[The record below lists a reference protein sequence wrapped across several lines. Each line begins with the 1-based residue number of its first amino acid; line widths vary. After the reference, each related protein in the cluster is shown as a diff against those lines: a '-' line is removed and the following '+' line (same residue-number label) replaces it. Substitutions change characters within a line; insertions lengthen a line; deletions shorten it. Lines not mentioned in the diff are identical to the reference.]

1 MLDSQVQKVL
11 DYIEANPDVSPARL
25 CEEFGVSDRTIRT
38 YVKKLNA
45 VLEPQAHIHKHRG
58 GGYTLNIS
66 DCDAYRS
73 IRDDASNGGLK
84 SIPSTSEGRV
94 EYLLNDLL
102 SRVDWIT
109 LDDLSEILYVSRNA
123 ISGDLK
129 RVEAQLAKFDLK
141 LERRPHYGIRVS
153 GSEMSRR
160 LCLANITLDKLAE
173 HRESDSQ
180 NQVTL
185 DTIATCVN
193 EVIAEEGFQI
203 NSAAYQN
210 LLVHIAVAIWR
221 IRRAVL
227 RPARSRTY

>member
-11 DYIEANPDVSPARL
+11 GYIEVNPDVSPARL

-45 VLEPQAHIHKHRG
+45 ALEPDAYIHKRRG
-58 GGYTLNIS
+58 GGYALNII
-66 DCDAYRS
+66 DYDAYCS
-73 IRDDASNGGLK
+73 IKDDASNGGLK

-94 EYLLNDLL
+94 DYLLNDLL

-160 LCLANITLDKLAE
+160 LCLANIALDKLAE

-180 NQVTL
+180 KVQ
-185 DTIATCVN
+185 
-193 EVIAEEGFQI
+193 
-203 NSAAYQN
+203 
-210 LLVHIAVAIWR
+210 
-221 IRRAVL
+221 
-227 RPARSRTY
+227 

>member
-11 DYIEANPDVSPARL
+11 DYIEANHDVSPARL

-73 IRDDASNGGLK
+73 IKDDASNGGLK

-102 SRVDWIT
+102 SRVDWIPWT
-109 LDDLSEILYVSRNA
+109 IFRRSSMYPAMLFQA
-123 ISGDLK
+123 IS
-129 RVEAQLAKFDLK
+129 
-141 LERRPHYGIRVS
+141 S
-153 GSEMSRR
+153 GLRHSWPSSISS
-160 LCLANITLDKLAE
+160 LNGVLIT
-173 HRESDSQ
+173 
-180 NQVTL
+180 
-185 DTIATCVN
+185 
-193 EVIAEEGFQI
+193 GF
-203 NSAAYQN
+203 A
-210 LLVHIAVAIWR
+210 
-221 IRRAVL
+221 
-227 RPARSRTY
+227 

>member
-1 MLDSQVQKVL
+1 MRGGETLVLDSQVQKVL
-11 DYIEANPDVSPARL
+11 DCIEANPDVSPARL
-25 CEEFGVSDRTIRT
+25 CEKFGVSDRTIRT

-45 VLEPQAHIHKHRG
+45 VLEPQAHIHKRRG

-73 IRDDASNGGLK
+73 IKDDASNGGLK

-129 RVEAQLAKFDLK
+129 RVETQLAKFDLT

-160 LCLANITLDKLAE
+160 LCLASLTLDKLAE
-173 HRESDSQ
+173 HRENDS
-180 NQVTL
+180 
-185 DTIATCVN
+185 
-193 EVIAEEGFQI
+193 
-203 NSAAYQN
+203 
-210 LLVHIAVAIWR
+210 
-221 IRRAVL
+221 
-227 RPARSRTY
+227 